1 MSFRILGTGSAA
13 PKFTLTNDQMA
24 EIVETSDEWIRQRT
38 GIGSR
43 RICKDE
49 NLLDLSVRAAEEALA
64 SAGVRPEELD
74 LIICTTLR
82 GELITPNHA
91 CLVQERIG
99 ASCPAFDINVACT
112 GLIYALDIADC
123 YFARGKTKKILIVAA
138 EEMSSIV
145 DWTDRSTCVL
155 FGDGT
160 GAVVLGEGDGLRA
173 VTVHAEGNREVLYI
187 PRGEGK
193 LFDGTVV
200 GEPCCVKMDGG
211 EVYKFAVNAMTTGVQ
226 KVCEEAGISP
236 SELDFVVPHQ
246 ANLRIIKAAMSRL
259 HLPMEKAFVNIES
272 YGNTSSASLYIALD
286 ELVRSGK
293 LERGMNVALTAFG
306 GGLTSGAALFKW

>member
-1 MSFRILGTGSAA
+1 MSFSILGTGSAV
-13 PKFTLTNDQMA
+13 PKLTLTNDQMA

-38 GIGSR
+38 GIGER

-49 NLLDLSVRAAEEALA
+49 SLLALSVEAVNAALS
-64 SAGVRPEELD
+64 SADVRPEELD
-74 LIICTTLR
+74 LIICTTLK

-91 CLVQERIG
+91 CLVQEAIG

-112 GLIYALDIADC
+112 GLVYALDIADC
-123 YFARGKTKKILIVAA
+123 YFVRGGVKKVLIVAA
-138 EEMSSIV
+138 EQMSSLV

-173 VTVHAEGNREVLYI
+173 VQLHAEGNREVLYI
-187 PRGEGK
+187 PRGEAK
-193 LFDGTVV
+193 LFDGTVT
-200 GEPCCVKMDGG
+200 GEQCKVKMDGG
-211 EVYKFAVNAMTTGVQ
+211 EVYKFAVGSMVDGVQ
-226 KVCEEAGISP
+226 KVCEKAGVSTE
-236 SELDFVVPHQ
+236 ELAFVVPHQ

-259 HLPMEKAFVNIES
+259 HLPMEKAYVNIEK

-286 ELVRSGK
+286 ELARSGK
-293 LERGMNVALTAFG
+293 LKRGDLVALTAFG
-306 GGLTSGAALFKW
+306 GGLTSGAALVRW

>member
-91 CLVQERIG
+91 CLVQEVIG

-123 YFARGKTKKILIVAA
+123 YFARGKVKKILIVSA
-138 EEMSSIV
+138 EQMSSIV
-145 DWTDRSTCVL
+145 NWTDRSTCVL

-193 LFDGTVV
+193 LFDGDGCGRALLCEDGRRRGLQVR
-200 GEPCCVKMDGG
+200 GERDDNRGAEGLRGGGNQPLRARLCGAAPGESADHQGGDVQAAPADG
-211 EVYKFAVNAMTTGVQ
+211 EGVCQ
-226 KVCEEAGISP
+226 HR
-236 SELDFVVPHQ
+236 ELRQH
-246 ANLRIIKAAMSRL
+246 
-259 HLPMEKAFVNIES
+259 
-272 YGNTSSASLYIALD
+272 
-286 ELVRSGK
+286 
-293 LERGMNVALTAFG
+293 LERQPLHRA
-306 GGLTSGAALFKW
+306 

>member
-160 GAVVLGEGDGLRA
+160 GAEGLRGGGDQPLRARLCGAAPGESADHQGGDVQAAPADGEGVCQHRELRQ
-173 VTVHAEGNREVLYI
+173 H
-187 PRGEGK
+187 
-193 LFDGTVV
+193 
-200 GEPCCVKMDGG
+200 
-211 EVYKFAVNAMTTGVQ
+211 
-226 KVCEEAGISP
+226 
-236 SELDFVVPHQ
+236 
-246 ANLRIIKAAMSRL
+246 
-259 HLPMEKAFVNIES
+259 
-272 YGNTSSASLYIALD
+272 
-286 ELVRSGK
+286 
-293 LERGMNVALTAFG
+293 LERQPLHRA
-306 GGLTSGAALFKW
+306 